1 MNLFSSFAA
10 NNSLWLLWYRV
21 VLGSP
26 EVLEQSEGLCV
37 ASLFC
42 FFNGEV
48 MAQVKRK
55 WRTLFFRPRA
65 NSYTATQVSVSEVV

>member
-1 MNLFSSFAA
+1 MTFPIFL
-10 NNSLWLLWYRV
+10 
-21 VLGSP
+21 
-26 EVLEQSEGLCV
+26 QGLCV

-55 WRTLFFRPRA
+55 WGALFSRPRA
-65 NSYTATQVSVSEVV
+65 NSYTATQVSVSIPATVHPLSN